1 MPLSENLRHLID
13 LNAPLWAGEAEIV
26 RTYWTSPIRTVE
38 TDKRWMRL
46 QCWKEFGGNPD
57 HKTAG
62 GGRLTVLEQQLH
74 DMVPQLEITVDRD
87 ELREELEKAV
97 VEYTHYCLYASVYDK
112 LRAPGEPKLSAANLE
127 VWKEEADK
135 AAHGRAMRKNN
146 GRVGPLAGE
155 FCEGGYCTLFS
166 EGMKLRGRP
175 GIDGEIGII
184 SQRIYDD
191 EFGHMMHGVVG
202 IDRAGLTAEE
212 WKVLER
218 LTVEH
223 STHRIYMRNAQFG
236 HPLSDERVKEIIA
249 GKIEPLAF
257 DYAKAEGYIAHQAIA
272 AE

>member
-1 MPLSENLRHLID
+1 MPLSDNLRRLID
-13 LNAPLWAGEAEIV
+13 LNTPLWAGEAEIV
-26 RTYWTSPIRTVE
+26 RTYWTSRIRTVE
-38 TDKRWMRL
+38 TDKRWIRL

-57 HKTAG
+57 FKKAG
-62 GGRLTVLEQQLH
+62 GGRLSVLEQQLH
-74 DMVPQLEITVDRD
+74 EWLPQLEITLDRED
-87 ELREELEKAV
+87 LREELEKAV
-97 VEYTHYCLYASVYDK
+97 VEYTHYCLYASIYDK

-166 EGMKLRGRP
+166 EGMKLKGRP
-175 GIDGEIGII
+175 GIDGEIGRV

-218 LTVEH
+218 ITVEH

-236 HPLSDERVKEIIA
+236 HPLSDERIKQIVA